1 MQTPVTA
8 YVKLSEDKP
17 LEAKFIQ
24 KKKKNPSTSFH
35 FPMYVRLS
43 CILCMAL

>member
-24 KKKKNPSTSFH
+24 KKKNPSTSFH